1 MLDTFLSCTQYFEET
16 FLGVIYSLSK
26 LSVVI
31 AIFENMFATIKIFME
46 MWWMGKETTTLKLGL
61 LKLQD
66 TVE

>member
-1 MLDTFLSCTQYFEET
+1 MEADIARF
-16 FLGVIYSLSK
+16 SK